1 MIQRIQSIF
10 LLLVTISLFST
21 YFFPLSEK
29 IIYTNENNIMAI
41 QEKETLYIYELV
53 YEQYISENDP
63 SAILYP
69 RPYILVLIFIA
80 GGLSFYSIF
89 QYNNRI
95 NQIKIGAINS
105 IIMSVTIA
113 IILYELFYKEVMI
126 KNTFD
131 VNILISFYLI
141 FTALIFNSIAN
152 RFIKKDEILVN
163 ESNRIR

>member
-29 IIYTNENNIMAI
+29 IVYTNENNITAI

-63 SAILYP
+63 SAILYT

-131 VNILISFYLI
+131 INILISFYLI

-152 RFIKKDEILVN
+152 RFIKKDELLVN

>member
-10 LLLVTISLFST
+10 LLLVTISLYST

-29 IIYTNENNIMAI
+29 IVYTNENNITAI

-53 YEQYISENDP
+53 YEQYIYENDP
-63 SAILYP
+63 SVILYP

>member
-21 YFFPLSEK
+21 FFFPLSEK
-29 IIYTNENNIMAI
+29 IVYTNENNIMAI
-41 QEKETLYIYELV
+41 KEKETLYIYELV

-141 FTALIFNSIAN
+141 FTALIFNSIGN

>member
-141 FTALIFNSIAN
+141 FTALIFNSIGN

>member
-29 IIYTNENNIMAI
+29 IVYKNENNITTI
-41 QEKETLYIYELV
+41 KEKETLYIYELV
-53 YEQYISENDP
+53 YQQYISEEDP

-69 RPYILVLIFIA
+69 RPYILILIFIA

-89 QYNNRI
+89 QYRNRI

-105 IIMSVTIA
+105 IIMSITIS
-113 IILYELFYKEVMI
+113 IIL
-126 KNTFD
+126 
-131 VNILISFYLI
+131 
-141 FTALIFNSIAN
+141 
-152 RFIKKDEILVN
+152 
-163 ESNRIR
+163 

>member
-10 LLLVTISLFST
+10 LLLVTIILFST

-29 IIYTNENNIMAI
+29 IVYTNENNIMAI
-41 QEKETLYIYELV
+41 KEKETLYIYELV

-141 FTALIFNSIAN
+141 FTALIFNSIGN

>member
-29 IIYTNENNIMAI
+29 IVYTNENNIMAI
-41 QEKETLYIYELV
+41 KEKETLYIYELV
-53 YEQYISENDP
+53 YEKYISENDT

-69 RPYILVLIFIA
+69 RTYILVLIFIA

>member
-21 YFFPLSEK
+21 FFFPLSEK
-29 IIYTNENNIMAI
+29 IVYTNENNIMAI

-69 RPYILVLIFIA
+69 RPYILFLIFIA

-113 IILYELFYKEVMI
+113 IILYELFYKEVMN

>member
-10 LLLVTISLFST
+10 LLLVTISLYST

-29 IIYTNENNIMAI
+29 IVYTNENNIMAI
-41 QEKETLYIYELV
+41 KEKETLYIYELV
-53 YEQYISENDP
+53 YEQYIYENDP

>member
-1 MIQRIQSIF
+1 MIQRIKSIF
-10 LLLVTISLFST
+10 LLLLTISLFST

-41 QEKETLYIYELV
+41 KEKETLYIYELV

>member
-41 QEKETLYIYELV
+41 QEKESLYIYEFV

-113 IILYELFYKEVMI
+113 IILYEFFYKEVMI

-131 VNILISFYLI
+131 VNIFISFYLI

>member
-21 YFFPLSEK
+21 FFFPLSEK
-29 IIYTNENNIMAI
+29 IVYTNENNIMAI

>member
-29 IIYTNENNIMAI
+29 IVYTNENNIMAI
-41 QEKETLYIYELV
+41 KEKETLYIYELV

-95 NQIKIGAINS
+95 NQIKIGSINS
-105 IIMSVTIA
+105 IIMAVTIA

-141 FTALIFNSIAN
+141 FTALIFNSIGN

>member
-29 IIYTNENNIMAI
+29 IVYTNENNIMAI
-41 QEKETLYIYELV
+41 KEKETLYIYELV

-63 SAILYP
+63 SVILYP
-69 RPYILVLIFIA
+69 RPYIIVLIFTA

>member
-10 LLLVTISLFST
+10 LLLVNISLFST

-29 IIYTNENNIMAI
+29 IVYTNENNIMAI
-41 QEKETLYIYELV
+41 KEKETLYIYELV
-53 YEQYISENDP
+53 YEQYISENDT

>member
-69 RPYILVLIFIA
+69 RPYISVLIFIA

>member
-29 IIYTNENNIMAI
+29 IVYTNENNIMAI

-53 YEQYISENDP
+53 YEEYISENDP

>member
-29 IIYTNENNIMAI
+29 IVYTNENNIMAI

-131 VNILISFYLI
+131 VNILISFYII

>member
-1 MIQRIQSIF
+1 MWGHKWNNEWSTSNNSKQNLFEHIPLTDNQFEENFNSSDILDLDNNILTLDLTGYANGF
-10 LLLVTISLFST
+10 ADVTIAVVDREIVEEGLTTTQSFDV
-21 YFFPLSEK
+21 
-29 IIYTNENNIMAI
+29 II
-41 QEKETLYIYELV
+41 
-53 YEQYISENDP
+53 D
-63 SAILYP
+63 
-69 RPYILVLIFIA
+69 
-80 GGLSFYSIF
+80 

>member
-21 YFFPLSEK
+21 FFFPLSEK
-29 IIYTNENNIMAI
+29 IVYTNENNIMAI
-41 QEKETLYIYELV
+41 KEKETLYIYELV

-80 GGLSFYSIF
+80 GGLSLYSIF

>member
-29 IIYTNENNIMAI
+29 IVYKNENNITTI

-53 YEQYISENDP
+53 YEQYISEEDP
-63 SAILYP
+63 SATLYP

-80 GGLSFYSIF
+80 GSLSFYSIF
-89 QYNNRI
+89 QYRNRI

-105 IIMSVTIA
+105 IIMSITIA

-126 KNTFD
+126 KNAFD
-131 VNILISFYLI
+131 INILISFYLI
-141 FTALIFNSIAN
+141 FTALIFNSTAN
-152 RFIKKDEILVN
+152 RFIKKDELLVN
-163 ESNRIR
+163 ESDRIR

>member
-10 LLLVTISLFST
+10 LLLVTISLYST